1 MTIAVQK
8 RAGQKSKVEGH
19 EILFSCC
26 EERTRVRL
34 PVLLYHHV
42 GPSRPGTFPELTVSA
57 ERFARHV
64 RWLVQRGYVGICP
77 ADWLAWCRHA
87 RALPRKPV
95 MLTFDD
101 AYADLTTY
109 ALPVLRRHNFGAAV
123 FVVTRQIGGENMWD
137 RLRGSQPH
145 RLMTADQIREWAA
158 YGIEF
163 GAHSRTHA
171 DLTTLSNRQMDD
183 EIEGS
188 RDDLA
193 AITRVNVRAF
203 AYPFGRTNEAVR
215 DRVRAVFDCAF
226 SCEGGLNTASS
237 DRHGLFRSMV
247 QPDDS
252 AVALA
257 CRVRLGR
264 YPIDQW
270 RARLRIRS
278 RVRTLAGE
286 LWGELR

>member
-1 MTIAVQK
+1 M
-8 RAGQKSKVEGH
+8 
-19 EILFSCC
+19 
-26 EERTRVRL
+26 RL

-64 RWLVQRGYVGICP
+64 SWLVRRGYVGIRP
-77 ADWLAWCRHA
+77 ADWLAWCGNH

-95 MLTFDD
+95 LLTFDD

-109 ALPVLRRHNFGAAV
+109 ALPVLKRHDFGAAV
-123 FVVTRQIGGENMWD
+123 FVVTHHVGGENVWD

-145 RLMTADQIREWAA
+145 RLMTEDQIREWAGR
-158 YGIEF
+158 GIEF

-171 DLTTLSNRQMDD
+171 DLTTLSDREVQE
-183 EIEGS
+183 EIDGS

-193 AITRVNVRAF
+193 AVTGQHVRAF

-215 DRVRAVFDCAF
+215 NRVRAVFDCAF
-226 SCEGGLNTASS
+226 SCEAGLNTVSS
-237 DRHGLFRSMV
+237 DRYALSRSMV

-252 AVALA
+252 ALALA
-257 CRVRLGR
+257 SRVRFGR
-264 YPIDQW
+264 YPVDRW
-270 RARLRIRS
+270 RARLRFRS
-278 RVRTLAGE
+278 RVRAITGQ
-286 LWGELR
+286 LWGEPR

>member
-1 MTIAVQK
+1 
-8 RAGQKSKVEGH
+8 
-19 EILFSCC
+19 
-26 EERTRVRL
+26 VRL

-64 RWLVQRGYVGICP
+64 NWLVRRGYFGIRP
-77 ADWLAWCRHA
+77 ADWLSWCRND

-95 MLTFDD
+95 LLTFDD

-109 ALPVLRRHNFGAAV
+109 ALPLLERHNFGAAV
-123 FVVTRQIGGENMWD
+123 FVVTQHIGGENAWD

-145 RLMTADQIREWAA
+145 HLMTGDQIREWAGR
-158 YGIEF
+158 GIEF

-171 DLTTLSNRQMDD
+171 DLTTLSAREMRK
-183 EIEGS
+183 EIDGS

-193 AITRVNVRAF
+193 AITGQHVRAF
-203 AYPFGRTNEAVR
+203 AYPFGRTNEAAR
-215 DRVRAVFDCAF
+215 SRVRAVFDCAF
-226 SCEGGLNTASS
+226 ACEEGLNTASA
-237 DRHGLFRSMV
+237 DLYALFRSMV

-257 CRVRLGR
+257 SRVRFGR
-264 YPIDQW
+264 YPVDRW

-278 RVRTLAGE
+278 RVRALTGQ
-286 LWGELR
+286 LWSGQR

>member
-1 MTIAVQK
+1 
-8 RAGQKSKVEGH
+8 
-19 EILFSCC
+19 
-26 EERTRVRL
+26 VRL

-64 RWLVQRGYVGICP
+64 SWLVRRGYVGIRP
-77 ADWLAWCRHA
+77 ADWLAWCGNH

-95 MLTFDD
+95 LLTFDD

-109 ALPVLRRHNFGAAV
+109 ALPVLKRHDFGAAV
-123 FVVTRQIGGENMWD
+123 FVVTHHVGGENVWD

-145 RLMTADQIREWAA
+145 RLMTEDQIREWAGR
-158 YGIEF
+158 GIEF

-171 DLTTLSNRQMDD
+171 DLTTLSDREVQE
-183 EIEGS
+183 EIDGS

-193 AITRVNVRAF
+193 AVTGQHVRAF

-215 DRVRAVFDCAF
+215 NRVRAVFDCAF
-226 SCEGGLNTASS
+226 SCEAGLNTVSS
-237 DRHGLFRSMV
+237 DRYALSRSMV

-252 AVALA
+252 ALALA
-257 CRVRLGR
+257 SRVRFGR
-264 YPIDQW
+264 YPVDRW
-270 RARLRIRS
+270 RARLRFRS
-278 RVRTLAGE
+278 RVRAITGQ
-286 LWGELR
+286 LWGEPR

>member
-1 MTIAVQK
+1 
-8 RAGQKSKVEGH
+8 
-19 EILFSCC
+19 
-26 EERTRVRL
+26 VRL

-42 GPSRPGTFPELTVSA
+42 GPSRTGTFPELTVSA

-64 RWLVQRGYVGICP
+64 SWLVRRGYVGIRP
-77 ADWLAWCRHA
+77 ADWLAGCGND

-95 MLTFDD
+95 LLTFDD

-109 ALPVLRRHNFGAAV
+109 ALPVLKRHDFGAAV
-123 FVVTRQIGGENMWD
+123 FVVTHHVGGENVWD

-145 RLMTADQIREWAA
+145 HLMTEDQIREWAGR
-158 YGIEF
+158 GIEF
-163 GAHSRTHA
+163 GAHTRTHA
-171 DLTTLSNRQMDD
+171 DLTTLSDREMRE
-183 EIEGS
+183 EIDGS

-193 AITRVNVRAF
+193 AITGQHVRAF

-215 DRVRAVFDCAF
+215 NRVRAVFDCAF
-226 SCEGGLNTASS
+226 SCEAGVNTVSS
-237 DRHGLFRSMV
+237 DRYALSRSMV

-257 CRVRLGR
+257 SRVRFGR
-264 YPIDQW
+264 YPVDRW

-278 RVRTLAGE
+278 RVRVLTGQQ
-286 LWGELR
+286 